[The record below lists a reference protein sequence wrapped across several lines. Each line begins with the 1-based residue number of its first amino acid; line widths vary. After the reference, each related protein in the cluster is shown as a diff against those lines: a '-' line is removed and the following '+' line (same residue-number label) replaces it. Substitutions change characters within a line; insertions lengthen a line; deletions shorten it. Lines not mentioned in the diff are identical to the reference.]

1 MAMSDVLTLAESFYD
16 CPTCWQ
22 NFIAHVRKKH
32 KLDELEGF
40 LTEDIIDKELSQFN
54 GLYFEKATHCCVL
67 FDTPEYKTLFMLK
80 YG

>member
-1 MAMSDVLTLAESFYD
+1 MSDVLTLSNSWD
-16 CPTCWQ
+16 NCPTCWQ
-22 NFIAHVRKKH
+22 NFITYLRQKH
-32 KLDELEGF
+32 SIGKMEGF
-40 LTEDIIDKELSQFN
+40 LRIDTIEQELSQFN